1 MLREPL
7 KSFAKSMNWQLVESG
22 LKRMEDP
29 WVAMTALV
37 LLLLLPFHK
46 PILAWRDME
55 RVPWGVL
62 MLLGG
67 GLSLAKAIEA
77 SGLDTL
83 IASVAGN
90 FSGLSTWLA
99 LTLIVALVIG
109 ISELAS
115 NLATATALIPIL
127 SEAGPAMGI
136 DQISLLTA
144 VVLASSCGFMLPVAT
159 PPNTLVYAQRRFA
172 AKDMIKAGAMINV
185 LAIIIIPIAVI
196 QLGSLLGTK

>member
-1 MLREPL
+1 MLQRL
-7 KSFAKSMNWQLVESG
+7 
-22 LKRMEDP
+22 EDP
-29 WVAMTALV
+29 WVAMAALV
-37 LLLLLPFHK
+37 TLLLIPFSK
-46 PILAWRDME
+46 PILSWRDVE
-55 RVPWGVL
+55 GVPWGVL

-77 SGLDTL
+77 SSLDQR
-83 IASVAGN
+83 IASVAAN
-90 FSGLSTWLA
+90 FAGLHPWLV
-99 LTLIVALVIG
+99 LTLVVAIVIA

-159 PPNTLVYAQRRFA
+159 PPNTLVYAQRRFP
-172 AKDMIKAGAMINV
+172 AKDMIRAGFAVNL
-185 LAIIIIPIAVI
+185 LAIIAIPIAVL
-196 QLGSLLGTK
+196 QLRFLLGPIGD

>member
-1 MLREPL
+1 
-7 KSFAKSMNWQLVESG
+7 
-22 LKRMEDP
+22 ME
-29 WVAMTALV
+29 
-37 LLLLLPFHK
+37 K
-46 PILAWRDME
+46 
-55 RVPWGVL
+55 VPWGVL

-90 FSGLSTWLA
+90 LSGLSTWLA

-136 DQISLLTA
+136 DQTSLLTA

>member
-1 MLREPL
+1 
-7 KSFAKSMNWQLVESG
+7 
-22 LKRMEDP
+22 
-29 WVAMTALV
+29 
-37 LLLLLPFHK
+37 
-46 PILAWRDME
+46 
-55 RVPWGVL
+55 
-62 MLLGG
+62 
-67 GLSLAKAIEA
+67 
-77 SGLDTL
+77 
-83 IASVAGN
+83 
-90 FSGLSTWLA
+90 
-99 LTLIVALVIG
+99 LIVALVIG